1 MAVSNTALGTDWTW
15 KSPQFVFVI
24 IQNVSIFLAL
34 SGLVAFYHATRDFL
48 AWCNPFPKF
57 ICIKGVVF
65 MTFWQGMTI
74 HIIAKFIYQVEN
86 PVDWSRRVQNFVI
99 CLEMLFFAV
108 AHVFV
113 FPTEEWKPGYRPK
126 ERVKGKLG
134 DNIGINDFVKDVKHM
149 VKTRKT
155 HKIRR
160 DGGKRGGSGPYADL
174 QLDVASAAD
183 GTATTA
189 AGDGDSALFSI
200 SESEEDF
207 SAEEEEGESFH
218 DDGGGDS
225 DVDDGDYIVI
235 YRSKGKTKVI
245 QDGETIELPSGSAD
259 LGRLQDFIESSVH
272 SATVGGL
279 GRARESGLFERS
291 GADHKSPPEELSST
305 SPSELSR
312 STPSS
317 AKVLA
322 DDGELI

>member
-1 MAVSNTALGTDWTW
+1 
-15 KSPQFVFVI
+15 
-24 IQNVSIFLAL
+24 
-34 SGLVAFYHATRDFL
+34 
-48 AWCNPFPKF
+48 
-57 ICIKGVVF
+57 
-65 MTFWQGMTI
+65 MTI

-126 ERVKGKLG
+126 ERIKTKLG
-134 DNIGINDFVKDVKHM
+134 ENIGIHDFVKDVKHM
-149 VKTRKT
+149 VKTRKR

-160 DGGKRGGSGPYADL
+160 DERKSGGSGPYADL
-174 QLDVASAAD
+174 QLGAASVAD

-189 AGDGDSALFSI
+189 AGAGDSALFSI
-200 SESEEDF
+200 SESEEAF
-207 SAEEEEGESFH
+207 SAEEEEEAFH
-218 DDGGGDS
+218 DDGVGDACS
-225 DVDDGDYIVI
+225 DGDDDGDDGDYIVI
-235 YRSKGKTKVI
+235 YRSKGKTRVI

-259 LGRLQDFIESSVH
+259 LGRIQGYIESTRSVY
-272 SATVGGL
+272 SATSGGS
-279 GRARESGLFERS
+279 ARGSGVIERS
-291 GADHKSPPEELSST
+291 GADYAPAPEHASEVSPTELSK
-305 SPSELSR
+305 